1 MVFKWKNSLAFYGED
16 IMKEPLNPTSP
27 LLLVDDE
34 ESWLNSLSFMLEFS
48 AGYNNIIR
56 CQDSREVMDIL
67 ARQPVAMILLDL
79 TMPHLSGEDIL
90 TSVVQEYP
98 ETPVV
103 ILSGMNQ
110 LATAVQCMRQ
120 GAADYFV
127 KTVERERLIA
137 GIRRIL
143 AIQEL
148 QQENRKLRDGFL
160 QDRLEHPE
168 VFSGIVTQSRKM
180 FSLFQYIEAVAC
192 SSESILITGES
203 GVGKELFARA
213 VHRIDRRQENWV
225 ALNVAGLD
233 DGVFSDALFGH
244 VKGAF
249 TGAEKSRPGMIEKAA
264 GGVLFLDEIGDLS
277 LASQV
282 KLLRFLQEGEY
293 LPLGS
298 DTPRRANV
306 RIIAATNHDLDAMQA
321 RGDFRKDL
329 YFRLCAHRIHV
340 PPLRERKEDIPLLL
354 DYFLEEAAESMGK
367 RKPTPPEELS
377 VFLSTYRFPGNVRE
391 LRAMIYNA
399 VSIHRSGKL
408 SMVSFK
414 EVLRREPRP
423 EIHEMESLYED
434 RQGASP
440 FFSLSAL
447 PTLSH
452 ASELLVEEA
461 LRRSRGNQTI
471 AAGLL
476 GISRQALSKR
486 LKKPK

>member
-1 MVFKWKNSLAFYGED
+1 
-16 IMKEPLNPTSP
+16 MKEPLNPTAP

-34 ESWLNSLSFMLEFS
+34 DSWLNSLSFMLEFS
-48 AGYNNIIR
+48 AGFNNIIL
-56 CQDSREVMDIL
+56 CQDSREVMGIL
-67 ARQPVAMILLDL
+67 SRQPVAMILLDL
-79 TMPHLSGEDIL
+79 TMPHLSGEDVL
-90 TSVVQEYP
+90 AGVVQEYP
-98 ETPVV
+98 EIPVV

-127 KTVERERLIA
+127 KTVEKERLIA

-143 AIQEL
+143 SIQGL

-160 QDRLEHPE
+160 QDRLENPE
-168 VFSGIVTQSRKM
+168 AFSGIVTRCRRM

-192 SSESILITGES
+192 SSEPILITGES

-213 VHRIDRRQENWV
+213 AHDIDPRQKGWV

-233 DGVFSDALFGH
+233 DNVFSDALFGH
-244 VKGAF
+244 VRGAF
-249 TGAEKSRPGMIEKAA
+249 TGADKSRPGMIEKAA

-298 DTPRRANV
+298 DTPKRTNV
-306 RIIAATNHDLDAMQA
+306 RIIVATNHDLDSMQA
-321 RGDFRKDL
+321 RSAFRKDL
-329 YFRLCAHRIHV
+329 YYRLCSHRIHV

-354 DYFLEEAAESMGK
+354 DYFLEEAARIMDK
-367 RKPTPPEELS
+367 RKPTPPEELP
-377 VFLSTYRFPGNVRE
+377 VLLSTYHFPGNVRE

-399 VSIHRSGKL
+399 VSMHRGGKL
-408 SMVSFK
+408 SMAPFK
-414 EVLRREPRP
+414 AAVRREPPQSHKASSSCAPRP
-423 EIHEMESLYED
+423 DE
-434 RQGASP
+434 SP
-440 FFSLSAL
+440 FSSLAVL
-447 PTLSH
+447 PTLSQ
-452 ASELLVEEA
+452 ASEILVEEV

-486 LKKPK
+486 LKQQKQQSPSS

>member
-1 MVFKWKNSLAFYGED
+1 
-16 IMKEPLNPTSP
+16 MKDPLNPNSP

-48 AGYNNIIR
+48 AGYNNIVR
-56 CQDSREVMDIL
+56 CQDSRDVMGIL
-67 ARQPVAMILLDL
+67 ARQPVAVVLLDL
-79 TMPHLSGEDIL
+79 TMPHISGEDIL
-90 TSVVQEYP
+90 ASIVQEYP
-98 ETPVV
+98 EIPVV

-110 LATAVQCMRQ
+110 LATAVQCMRK

-143 AIQEL
+143 SIQEL

-160 QDRLEHPE
+160 QDRLERPE
-168 VFSGIVTQSRKM
+168 FFSGIVTKCRKLY
-180 FSLFQYIEAVAC
+180 SLFQYIEAVAG
-192 SSESILITGES
+192 SSEPILITGES

-213 VHRIDRRQENWV
+213 VHKIDRRQESWV

-233 DGVFSDALFGH
+233 DAVFSDVLFGH
-244 VKGAF
+244 VRGAF
-249 TGAEKSRPGMIEKAA
+249 TGADRARPGMIEKAA

-277 LASQV
+277 PASQV

-321 RGDFRKDL
+321 RGAFRKDL
-329 YFRLCAHRIHV
+329 YFRLCAHRIHI

-354 DYFLEEAAESMGK
+354 DYFLEESARAMGK
-367 RKPTPPEELS
+367 RRPTPPEELP
-377 VFLSTYRFPGNVRE
+377 VLLSTYHFPGNVRE
-391 LRAMIYNA
+391 LRGMIYDA
-399 VSIHRSGKL
+399 VSIHRAGKL
-408 SMVSFK
+408 SMEPFRK
-414 EVLRREPRP
+414 ALRRDVRQ
-423 EIHEMESLYED
+423 EIHEAASSYASRRDESL
-434 RQGASP
+434 
-440 FFSLSAL
+440 FSSIPAL
-447 PTLSH
+447 PTLSR
-452 ASELLVEEA
+452 ASEILVAEA
-461 LRRSRGNQTI
+461 LRRSGGNQTI
-471 AAGLL
+471 AAGIL

-486 LKKPK
+486 LKKPPQ

>member
-1 MVFKWKNSLAFYGED
+1 MSES
-16 IMKEPLNPTSP
+16 LNPTHP
-27 LLLVDDE
+27 ILLVDDE
-34 ESWLNSLSFMLEFS
+34 ESWLNSLSFSLEFS
-48 AGYNNIIR
+48 AGYNNVIL
-56 CQDSREVMDIL
+56 CQDSREIMDLL
-67 ARQPVAMILLDL
+67 ARQPVSMILLDL

-90 TSVVQEYP
+90 ARVVQEHP
-98 ETPVV
+98 EIPVV

-143 AIQEL
+143 SVQEL
-148 QQENRKLRDGFL
+148 QEENRRLKEGFL
-160 QDRLEHPE
+160 QDRLDKPE
-168 VFSGIVTQSRKM
+168 VFSGIVTRCRKI
-180 FSLFQYIEAVAC
+180 FSIFQYIEAVAG
-192 SSESILITGES
+192 SSEPILITGES
-203 GVGKELFARA
+203 GVGKELFAKA
-213 VHRIDRRQENWV
+213 VHAIDWRQEGWV

-233 DGVFSDALFGH
+233 DGIFSDVLFGH

-249 TGAEKSRPGMIEKAA
+249 TGAEKTRPGMIEEAA
-264 GGVLFLDEIGDLS
+264 GGILFLDEIGDLS

-298 DTPRRANV
+298 DTPRRASV
-306 RIIAATNHDLDAMQA
+306 RIVAATNHDLEAMQA
-321 RGDFRKDL
+321 RGAFRKDL
-329 YFRLCAHRIHV
+329 YFRLCAHRIHI

-354 DYFLEEAAESMGK
+354 DFFLEESARSMGK

-377 VFLSTYRFPGNVRE
+377 VFLSTYHFPGNVRE
-391 LRAMIYNA
+391 LRAMIYDA
-399 VSIHRSGKL
+399 VSTHRAGKL
-408 SMVSFK
+408 SMAPFK
-414 EVLRREPRP
+414 KVLHRDARQEH
-423 EIHEMESLYED
+423 HESAGSDPSRADETMFSSL
-434 RQGASP
+434 P
-440 FFSLSAL
+440 TL
-447 PTLSH
+447 PTLSR
-452 ASELLVEEA
+452 ASEILVTEA

-486 LKKPK
+486 LKKH